1 MISKIDKPV
10 TRLVKKKK
18 KKKRTQINKIINFKG
33 EITTHNTEIQNVRDY
48 YEQLYANK
56 TNNKEEMD
64 KFLEMWNLPKLKQ
77 EEIENLN
84 RSIASNEIESLIKKK
99 N

>member
-1 MISKIDKPV
+1 MKERSQP
-10 TRLVKKKK
+10 TP
-18 KKKRTQINKIINFKG
+18 QNNKQYYR
-33 EITTHNTEIQNVRDY
+33 EY

-56 TNNKEEMD
+56 LGNLEEMN
-64 KFLEMWNLPKLKQ
+64 KFVETYKLPKLKQ

-84 RSIASNEIESLIKKK
+84 RPIIKR